1 MMYIFICSQVQAVMD
16 TYLALSYLA
25 Y

>member
-1 MMYIFICSQVQAVMD
+1 MMYIFLCSQVQAVMD